1 MEMSKSNFSKFVPGM
16 GKAFHFGL
24 THKQFYDAVIGARGE
39 NERRGVEKLLST
51 PFKGVTTD
59 GNIVPGLFKLRP
71 EAAPT
76 REILGAALALI
87 ARLSPEQKRKVCLPL
102 DSRQR
107 QLWQNSIVRYEDF
120 GLRLDE
126 APGDLKEAAMA
137 VVKASLSAAGYEKTR
152 TLMKLNG
159 CLGEL
164 VGAPFLLGEWCYQL
178 HMFGEPSATEPWG
191 WQLSGHHL
199 IITCFMLGE
208 QMTLTPTFM
217 GAEPRRVD
225 EGKYAGTAVFED
237 EECLGLQFAR
247 NLSVEQKRKAVFSD
261 TLIADQLPPGRHQGN
276 DGMSFGGRYKDNA
289 VVPYEGVSG
298 SDLNPQQRRALL
310 DLAQCYLS
318 ALPAGPFAARMD
330 DVEQHI
336 LETHFCWA
344 GGMGED
350 NAFYYRIQSPVV
362 MIEFD
367 HHKGVVLNNPT
378 PEKFHVHTIVR
389 TPNGN
394 DYGMDLL
401 RLHYETAP
409 HHKIAHHHDQHRRER
424 QQGE

>member
-1 MEMSKSNFSKFVPGM
+1 MSKAGFRKFVPEM

-24 THKQFYDAVIGARGE
+24 THKQFHDLVLPARGE
-39 NERRGVEKLLST
+39 NERKGVEKLLST

-59 GNIVPGLFKLRP
+59 GSIVPGLFALKP

-76 REILGAALALI
+76 REILGAARALI
-87 ARLSPEQKRKVCLPL
+87 ALLGPEQKKKVCLPL
-102 DSRQR
+102 DSRER

-120 GLRLDE
+120 GLRFDE
-126 APGDLKEAAMA
+126 VPGALKVAAMA
-137 VVKASLSAAGYEKTR
+137 VVKASLSAAGYRKTR
-152 TLMKLNG
+152 NLMKLNAF
-159 CLGEL
+159 LGEL
-164 VGAPFLLGEWCYQL
+164 VGAPRLLGEWCYQL
-178 HMFGEPSATEPWG
+178 HLFGEPSATEPWG

-199 IITCFMLGE
+199 IITCFILGE

-217 GAEPRRVD
+217 GAEPRSVD
-225 EGKYAGTAVFED
+225 EGKYAGVAAFED
-237 EECLGLQFAR
+237 EESFGLQFAR
-247 NLSVEQKRKAVFSD
+247 NLTAEQKRKAVFSE
-261 TLIADQLPPGRHQGN
+261 TLVADRLPPGRHQGN
-276 DGMSFGGRYKDNA
+276 DGMSFGGRYNDNA

-298 SDLNPQQRRALL
+298 AELDPQQRQALL
-310 DLAQCYLS
+310 DLAKCYLS
-318 ALPAGPFAARMD
+318 ALPSGPFAARME
-330 DVEQHI
+330 DVERHL

-350 NAFYYRIQSPVV
+350 SAFYYRIQSPVV

-367 HHKGVVLNNPT
+367 QHKGVVLNNPE

-409 HHKIAHHHDQHRRER
+409 HHKAHRHAAHHRDDRH
-424 QQGE
+424 GE

>member
-1 MEMSKSNFSKFVPGM
+1 MEMSKFGFRKFVPEI

-39 NERRGVEKLLST
+39 NERRGVEKLFST

-59 GNIVPGLFKLRP
+59 GTIVPGLFALRP

-87 ARLSPEQKRKVCLPL
+87 ARLSPEQKKKVCLPL

-126 APGDLKEAAMA
+126 APGDLKEAVMA

-159 CLGEL
+159 FLGEL
-164 VGAPFLLGEWCYQL
+164 VGAPLLLGEWCYQL

-199 IITCFMLGE
+199 IITCFILGE

-225 EGKYAGTAVFED
+225 EGKYAGTVVFED

-247 NLSVEQKRKAVFSD
+247 NLSAEQKRKAVFSD
-261 TLIADQLPPGRHQGN
+261 TLVADQLPPGRHQDN

-289 VVPYEGVSG
+289 IVPYEGVSG
-298 SDLNPQQRRALL
+298 ADLSPQQCRALL
-310 DLAQCYLS
+310 DLARCYLS

-330 DVEQHI
+330 DVERHI

-367 HHKGVVLNNPT
+367 HHKGVVLNSPT

-409 HHKIAHHHDQHRRER
+409 HHKAAHHHHHHRRDER
-424 QQGE
+424 